1 MKYLKRFNQINDGY
15 DYRLFQDE
23 TKKGEEINYYFNDEF
38 ENQFK
43 VSFLFKKDAKTSELV
58 YQQYNKY
65 TEKWDMEVVSKKR
78 VLDNDIIRPTDNI
91 KIINGEKYII
101 NPSNIYKILKTVFTH
116 ILKDFISNNKWCSII
131 KIIGS
136 GKSIEKEQTTQRTK
150 VYVRYFKN
158 HPIDGWTMVNVNN
171 TIFLKKKT

>member
-1 MKYLKRFNQINDGY
+1 MKYLKRFNQINEGY
-15 DYRLFQDE
+15 DYRFFQKE
-23 TKKGEEINYYFNDEF
+23 AKKGEEINYYFNDEF
-38 ENQFK
+38 DNQFK
-43 VSFLFKKDAKTSELV
+43 VSFLFKKDAKTSELI

-65 TEKWDMEVVSKKR
+65 TKKWDMEVVSKKR

-101 NPSNIYKILKTVFTH
+101 NPSNIYKILETVFTH

-136 GKSIEKEQTTQRTK
+136 GKSIEKEQITQRTK
-150 VYVRYFKN
+150 VYVRYFNN

-171 TIFLKKKT
+171 MISLKKKT